1 MDMNREDGKVS
12 TMKNNKLLDSPFAV
26 IVCNLILFLLVYFV
40 VTSDYV
46 LSLAIMAVVIIAI
59 LLVNRFNLINKVFD
73 LYIRHKPTAL
83 ISGLILGVLYPF
95 SLTDNVYV
103 AHIAT
108 LAVIYGI
115 ACLGLNF
122 QMGSTDMTNF
132 APAAFMGIGAY
143 MVGIFTTHL
152 GFSPWLGMLAGVV
165 FAGIFGFLIGLPTLK
180 TKGYYLSLVTMAIQL
195 AFTELIKVWPY
206 VGGDDGMSGIPRYK
220 FFGIELYKR
229 YTIFGIRMAPQIPY
243 LLLCIGFL
251 VLCTYIAMRVYFSRT
266 GIAMN
271 TVAQDEIAANCM
283 GMNVSRTKLFAFVIG
298 GMYCGLAGTLFVGLE
313 GYVGPASYN
322 FQKSLMLICMVILG
336 GMDNSIGVVLG
347 AFVLAIITEKLRDF
361 ADFQQLIYGAVLV
374 IMLIVRPDGIIPWR
388 VRNHDLIT
396 KRRPKIYEK
405 IGESTGIAEKA
416 ELTSEV

>member
-1 MDMNREDGKVS
+1 MTDGKVS
-12 TMKNNKLLDSPFAV
+12 TMKNKKIYDSPIAV
-26 IVCNLILFLLVYFV
+26 ILCNLILFFLVYFV
-40 VTSDYV
+40 VMSDYA
-46 LSLAIMAVVIIAI
+46 LSLAIMAVVIVAI
-59 LLVNRFNLINKVFD
+59 LLVNRFNLVNKIFD
-73 LYIRHKPTAL
+73 LYIKYKKTAL
-83 ISGLILGVLYPF
+83 ISALILGVIYPF

-143 MVGIFTTHL
+143 TVGIFTVKL

-165 FAGIFGFLIGLPTLK
+165 FSGIFGFLIGLPTLK

-195 AFTELIKVWPY
+195 AFTELIRVWPY
-206 VGGDDGMSGIPRYK
+206 VGGDDGLAGVKRYSL
-220 FFGIELYKR
+220 FGFELYKR
-229 YTIFGIRMAPQIPY
+229 YTVFGIRMSPQIPY
-243 LLLCIGFL
+243 LLVCIIFL
-251 VLCTYIAMRVYFSRT
+251 VICAYIAMRVYFSRT

-283 GMNVSRTKLFAFVIG
+283 GINVSRTKLFAFVIG
-298 GMYCGLAGTLFVGLE
+298 GMYCGLAGALFVGLE
-313 GYVGPASYN
+313 GYAGPATYN

-336 GMDNSIGVVLG
+336 GMDNSIGVIVG
-347 AFVLAIITEKLRDF
+347 AFVLSIITEKLRDF
-361 ADFQQLIYGAVLV
+361 ADFQQLIYGIVLV
-374 IMLIVRPDGIIPWR
+374 VMLIVRPDGIIPWR

-396 KRRPKIYEK
+396 RRRPKVLEK
-405 IGESTGIAEKA
+405 LGESTDIAKKA
-416 ELTSEV
+416 ELKSEV

>member
-1 MDMNREDGKVS
+1 
-12 TMKNNKLLDSPFAV
+12 MKKNKLLDSPFAV
-26 IVCNLILFLLVYFV
+26 IFCNLIIFLLIYFV
-40 VTSDYV
+40 VMSDYV
-46 LSLAIMAVVIIAI
+46 VSLAILAVVIVAI
-59 LLVNRFNLINKVFD
+59 LVVNRYNLINKIFD
-73 LYIRHKPTAL
+73 LYIKHKKIAL
-83 ISGLILGVLYPF
+83 VSGLVLGILYPF

-143 MVGIFTTHL
+143 TVAIFTVKLTL
-152 GFSPWLGMLAGVV
+152 SPWLGMLAGVV
-165 FAGIFGFLIGLPTLK
+165 FSGVFGFLIGLPTLK

-206 VGGDDGMSGIPRYK
+206 VGGDDGMAGVQRYK
-220 FFGIELYKR
+220 LFGLELYKR

-243 LLLCIGFL
+243 LLLCIVFL
-251 VLCTYIAMRVYFSRT
+251 VICTYIAMRVYFART

-271 TVAQDEIAANCM
+271 TVAQDEVAANCM
-283 GMNVSRTKLFAFVIG
+283 GINVSRTKLFAFVIG
-298 GMYCGLAGTLFVGLE
+298 GMYCGLAGALFVGLE
-313 GYVGPASYN
+313 GYVGPATYN

-396 KRRPKIYEK
+396 KRKPAILSKFKPE
-405 IGESTGIAEKA
+405 ENIAGKAQMKA
-416 ELTSEV
+416 EA

>member
-1 MDMNREDGKVS
+1 MMKQKDGKVN
-12 TMKNNKLLDSPFAV
+12 TMKNKKILDSPFAV
-26 IVCNLILFLLVYFV
+26 ILCNLILFFLVYFV
-40 VTSDYV
+40 VISDYV
-46 LSLAIMAVVIIAI
+46 VSLAIMAVVILAI
-59 LLVNRFNLINKVFD
+59 LLVNRYNLVNKIFD
-73 LYIRHKPTAL
+73 LYIRHKKTAL
-83 ISGLILGVLYPF
+83 ISGLILGIIYPF

-143 MVGIFTTHL
+143 SVAIASVNMGL
-152 GFSPWLGMLAGVV
+152 SPWIGMLGGLVLSGV
-165 FAGIFGFLIGLPTLK
+165 FGFLIGLPTLK

-195 AFTELIKVWPY
+195 AFTELVRIWPY
-206 VGGDDGMSGIPRYK
+206 VGGDDGLSGVQRYK
-220 FFGIELYKR
+220 LFGFELYKR
-229 YTIFGIRMAPQIPY
+229 YTIFGIRMSPQIPY
-243 LLLCIGFL
+243 LLLCIAFL

-271 TVAQDEIAANCM
+271 TVAQDEIAADCL
-283 GMNVSRTKLFAFVIG
+283 GINVSRTKLFAFVIG
-298 GMYCGLAGTLFVGLE
+298 GVYCGLAGTLFAGLE
-313 GYVGPASYN
+313 GYAGPATYN

-347 AFVLAIITEKLRDF
+347 AFILAIITEKLRDF
-361 ADFQQLIYGAVLV
+361 ADFQQLIYGAILV
-374 IMLIVRPDGIIPWR
+374 VMLIVRPDGIIPWR

-396 KRRPKIYEK
+396 KRKPKIIEK
-405 IGESTGIAEKA
+405 LGESTDIAAKA
-416 ELTSEV
+416 ELKSEV

>member
-1 MDMNREDGKVS
+1 
-12 TMKNNKLLDSPFAV
+12 MKNKKIYDSPIAV
-26 IVCNLILFLLVYFV
+26 IFCNIVLFLMVYFIV
-40 VTSDYV
+40 MSDYV
-46 LSLAIMAVVIIAI
+46 ISLAIMAVMIVGV
-59 LLVNRFNLINKVFD
+59 LLVNRFNLVNKIFD
-73 LYIRHKPTAL
+73 LYNRYKKTAM
-83 ISGLILGVLYPF
+83 ISALILGVIYPF
-95 SLTDNVYV
+95 SLTDNVYI

-165 FAGIFGFLIGLPTLK
+165 FAGFFGFLIGLPTLK

-206 VGGDDGMSGIPRYK
+206 VGGADGMSGVQRYS
-220 FFGIELYKR
+220 FFGIDLYKR
-229 YTIFGIRMAPQIPY
+229 YTIFGIRMSPQIPY

-251 VLCTYIAMRVYFSRT
+251 VLCTYVAMRVYFSRT

-283 GMNVSRTKLFAFVIG
+283 GINVSRTKLFAFVIG

-313 GYVGPASYN
+313 GYVGPDSYN
-322 FQKSLMLICMVILG
+322 FNKSLMLICMVILG
-336 GMDNSIGVVLG
+336 GMDNSIGVVVG

-388 VRNHDLIT
+388 VRNHDLIA
-396 KRRPKIYEK
+396 RRKPKILEAGDITK
-405 IGESTGIAEKA
+405 NA
-416 ELTSEV
+416 ELKSEA

>member
-1 MDMNREDGKVS
+1 
-12 TMKNNKLLDSPFAV
+12 MKNKKIYDSSIAV
-26 IVCNLILFLLVYFV
+26 VFCNLVLFFLVYFIV
-40 VTSDYV
+40 MSDYV
-46 LSLAIMAVVIIAI
+46 LSLAIIAITIVAI
-59 LLVNRFNLINKVFD
+59 LLVNRFNLVNKIFD
-73 LYIRHKPTAL
+73 LYIKHKKTAL
-83 ISGLILGVLYPF
+83 ISGAILGVLYPF

-143 MVGIFTTHL
+143 TVGICTVKL
-152 GFSPWLGMLAGVV
+152 GFSPWLGLLAGVV
-165 FAGIFGFLIGLPTLK
+165 FSGVFGFIIGLPTLK

-206 VGGDDGMSGIPRYK
+206 VGGDDGLAGVERYSI
-220 FFGIELYKR
+220 FGFDLYKR
-229 YTIFGIRMAPQIPY
+229 YTIFGIRMAPQIPF
-243 LLLCIGFL
+243 LLLCIVFL
-251 VLCTYIAMRVYFSRT
+251 VACTYIAMRVYFTKT

-271 TVAQDEIAANCM
+271 TVAQDEIAADCL
-283 GMNVSRTKLFAFVIG
+283 GINVSRTKLFAFVIG
-298 GMYCGLAGTLFVGLE
+298 GMYCGLAGALFVGLE
-313 GYVGPASYN
+313 GYVGPATYN

-336 GMDNSIGVVLG
+336 GMDNSIGIVVG
-347 AFVLAIITEKLRDF
+347 AFVLSIITEKLRDF
-361 ADFQQLIYGAVLV
+361 ADFQQLIYGLVLV

-396 KRRPKIYEK
+396 KRSPNVLEK
-405 IGESTGIAEKA
+405 LGESTDIAEKA
-416 ELTSEV
+416 GLQSEV